1 MIRLQLTT
9 QLLEVNKQRYITVLR
24 LDTQRFY
31 TLKLSRVNL
40 IRAPSRNKKEKG
52 IRKRVHM
59 SISIIPDNTLKIA
72 KK

>member
-9 QLLEVNKQRYITVLR
+9 QLLEVNKQRYITVLL

-40 IRAPSRNKKEKG
+40 IRAPLRNKKEKG
-52 IRKRVHM
+52 IRKRVCRYR
-59 SISIIPDNTLKIA
+59 
-72 KK
+72 